1 MIKIGGLIVSK
12 GSEFLPEVLGLIEK
26 RLGEIDKNIQAVRQ
40 DINSMNEYYWDNYT
54 EMDQYGY
61 EDYDNQQALKM
72 QVNANQENWKMR
84 RRLKRMLDA
93 PFFGSVEFAYDGEDE
108 PEDFYIGIGN
118 FARERGALPLIYDW
132 RAPVSSL
139 FYDYDKGEA
148 SYEAPGGRMDGEI
161 LSKWQYKIRGG
172 KMIYEFESDVKID
185 DDILK
190 QELGANSDTKLKNIV
205 RTIQKEQ
212 NAIIRNTK
220 DKILAIQGVAGSGK
234 TSVALHRI
242 AYLLYHDREHLNS
255 SNILILSPGGV
266 FADYISHI
274 LPELGEENIQEMSFD
289 LFAYHELRRNTA
301 TQGNVIYGNAG
312 NQENAIYG
320 NAVNQE
326 NAIYRN
332 KNRDQGGNQGKNPS
346 GNSKSSSA
354 GTGWNSK
361 IIAADCED
369 KYHQIEREIAGVDD
383 TDQKRYEWKQSVEYV
398 QAIEGF
404 LIELEDRLVDFEDV
418 EFKGIRKS
426 ASEIMEFFYEKYTGT
441 PLLDRMGAVM
451 DYFIDEV
458 ETLRGRSLNDEE
470 QEIICRKFMNMYVT
484 RDICQI
490 YNWFLEDYGFPALPD
505 MPPERRV
512 LEYEDVYPILYLK
525 YSLTAAGQRKN
536 IRHLVI
542 DEMQD
547 YSYLQYVLLAKM
559 FSCNMTI
566 LGDKAQTIAG
576 KQQDVLTFLPKIFG
590 KKVKRIVMNKSYRNT
605 SEIAEYAKSVGGS
618 KDIQYVA
625 RHGKAVERHAIKTL
639 EKTCKEIS
647 GKLKLREEEYE
658 TAAILTMTEKEA
670 EHIQEI
676 MHKLGAEAHYINR
689 DSAQFKKGLT
699 VTTYYLAKG
708 LEFDQV
714 FIVGGDRN
722 NKMYQGY
729 QYICATRALHELY
742 VYDA

>member
-26 RLGEIDKNIQAVRQ
+26 HLGEIDENIQAVRQ

-93 PFFGSVEFAYDGEDE
+93 PFFGSVEFVYDGENE

-255 SNILILSPGGV
+255 SNFLILSPGGV

-289 LFAYHELRRNTA
+289 LFAYHELRRNT
-301 TQGNVIYGNAG
+301 G
-312 NQENAIYG
+312 NQENVI
-320 NAVNQE
+320 
-326 NAIYRN
+326 
-332 KNRDQGGNQGKNPS
+332 KM
-346 GNSKSSSA
+346 
-354 GTGWNSK
+354 
-361 IIAADCED
+361 IAADCED

-383 TDQKRYEWKQSVEYV
+383 ADQKRYEWKQSVEYV

-418 EFKGIRKS
+418 EFKGIHKS
-426 ASEIMEFFYEKYTGT
+426 AGEIMEFFYEKYTGT

-451 DYFIDEV
+451 EYFIDEV
-458 ETLRGRSLNDEE
+458 ETIRGRNLNDEE
-470 QEIICRKFMNMYVT
+470 LEIICRKFMNMYVT

-566 LGDKAQTIAG
+566 LGDKAQTIGG

-605 SEIAEYAKSVGGS
+605 SEIAEYAKTTGGT

-625 RHGKAVERHAIKTL
+625 RHGKAVERHTIKTL

-647 GKLKLREEEYE
+647 GKLKLGEEEYE

-670 EHIQEI
+670 EHIYEI

-742 VYDA
+742 VYDAQF

>member
-26 RLGEIDKNIQAVRQ
+26 RLGEIDENIQAVRK

-93 PFFGSVEFAYDGEDE
+93 PFFGSVEFVYDGEDE

-289 LFAYHELRRNTA
+289 LFAYHELRRN
-301 TQGNVIYGNAG
+301 VG
-312 NQENAIYG
+312 NQENVI
-320 NAVNQE
+320 
-326 NAIYRN
+326 
-332 KNRDQGGNQGKNPS
+332 KM
-346 GNSKSSSA
+346 
-354 GTGWNSK
+354 
-361 IIAADCED
+361 IAADCED

-383 TDQKRYEWKQSVEYV
+383 ADQKRYEWKQSVEYV

-426 ASEIMEFFYEKYTGT
+426 AGEIMEFFYEKYTGT

-451 DYFIDEV
+451 EYFIDEV

-470 QEIICRKFMNMYVT
+470 QEIIYRKFMNMYVT

-547 YSYLQYVLLAKM
+547 YTYLQYVLLAKM

-566 LGDKAQTIAG
+566 LGDKAQTIGG

-605 SEIAEYAKSVGGS
+605 SEIAEYAKTTGGS

-625 RHGKAVERHAIKTL
+625 RHGKAVERHTIKTL

-670 EHIQEI
+670 EHIYEI

>member
-1 MIKIGGLIVSK
+1 MSK
-12 GSEFLPEVLGLIEK
+12 GSEFLPEVLDLIKE
-26 RLGEIDKNIQAVRQ
+26 RLEEVDENIQVVRQ
-40 DINSMNEYYWDNYT
+40 DINNMNEYYWDNYT

-93 PFFGSVEFAYDGEDE
+93 PFFGSVEFVYDGEDE
-108 PEDFYIGIGN
+108 TEDFYIGIGN
-118 FARERGALPLIYDW
+118 FARERGGLPLIYDW

-148 SYEAPGGRMDGEI
+148 AYVAPGGLMEGEI

-190 QELGANSDTKLKNIV
+190 QELGANSDVKLKNIV

-289 LFAYHELRRNTA
+289 LFAYHELRRNA
-301 TQGNVIYGNAG
+301 ANQTQENGVYGAGEG
-312 NQENAIYG
+312 NQ
-320 NAVNQE
+320 
-326 NAIYRN
+326 
-332 KNRDQGGNQGKNPS
+332 KNISS
-346 GNSKSSSA
+346 GA
-354 GTGWNSK
+354 DWNIK
-361 IIAADCED
+361 MIASDCED
-369 KYHQIEREIAGVDD
+369 KYHQIEREISGVDEA
-383 TDQKRYEWKQSVEYV
+383 DQKRYEWKQSVEFV

-418 EFKGIRKS
+418 EFKGIHKS
-426 ASEIMEFFYEKYTGT
+426 AGEIMEFFYEKYTGT

-451 DYFIDEV
+451 EYFIDEV

-470 QEIICRKFMNMYVT
+470 RENICEKFMGMYVT
-484 RDICQI
+484 RDIYKI
-490 YNWFLEDYGFPALPD
+490 YNWFLEDYGFPVLPD
-505 MPPERRV
+505 IPPERRV

-525 YSLTAAGQRKN
+525 YCLTAKSRQKT

-547 YSYLQYVLLAKM
+547 YSYLQYVLLEKM

-566 LGDKAQTIAG
+566 LGDKAQTISE

-590 KKVKRIVMNKSYRNT
+590 KKVRRIVMNKSYRNT
-605 SEIAEYAKSVGGS
+605 SEIAEYAKTAGGTE
-618 KDIQYVA
+618 DIQYVA
-625 RHGKAVERHAIKTL
+625 RHGKEVEKHLIKNL
-639 EKTCKEIS
+639 EETCREIC
-647 GKLKLREEEYE
+647 GKLNLGEEGYE

-670 EHIQEI
+670 EYIYEI
-676 MHKLGAEAHYINR
+676 IRSLGVEAHYVDR

-699 VTTYYLAKG
+699 ITTYYLAKG

-714 FIVGGDRN
+714 FVAGGDRE
-722 NKMYQGY
+722 NKMYRGY
-729 QYICATRALHELY
+729 QYISATRALHELY
-742 VYDA
+742 VYEA

>member
-1 MIKIGGLIVSK
+1 MSK

-26 RLGEIDKNIQAVRQ
+26 RLGEIDENIQAVRQ

-93 PFFGSVEFAYDGEDE
+93 PFFGSVEFVYDGENE

-148 SYEAPGGRMDGEI
+148 FYEAPGGRMDGEI

-301 TQGNVIYGNAG
+301 TQENVI
-312 NQENAIYG
+312 
-320 NAVNQE
+320 
-326 NAIYRN
+326 
-332 KNRDQGGNQGKNPS
+332 KM
-346 GNSKSSSA
+346 
-354 GTGWNSK
+354 
-361 IIAADCED
+361 IAADCED

-383 TDQKRYEWKQSVEYV
+383 ADQKRYEWKQSVEYV

-426 ASEIMEFFYEKYTGT
+426 AGEIMEFFYEKYTGT

-451 DYFIDEV
+451 EYFIDEV

-470 QEIICRKFMNMYVT
+470 REIICRKFMNMYVT

-547 YSYLQYVLLAKM
+547 YTYLQYVLLAKV

-566 LGDKAQTIAG
+566 LGDKAQTIG
-576 KQQDVLTFLPKIFG
+576 GRQQDVLTFLPKIFG

-605 SEIAEYAKSVGGS
+605 SEIAEYAKTVGGS

-625 RHGKAVERHAIKTL
+625 RHGKAVERQTIKTL

-647 GKLKLREEEYE
+647 GKLKLGEEEYE

-670 EHIQEI
+670 EHIYEI
-676 MHKLGAEAHYINR
+676 MHKLSAEAHYINR

-742 VYDA
+742 VYDAQF

>member
-1 MIKIGGLIVSK
+1 MSK

-26 RLGEIDKNIQAVRQ
+26 RLGEIDENIQAVRQ

-61 EDYDNQQALKM
+61 EDYDNQQVLKM

-93 PFFGSVEFAYDGEDE
+93 PFFGSVEFVYDGENE

-289 LFAYHELRRNTA
+289 LFAYHELRRNT
-301 TQGNVIYGNAG
+301 G
-312 NQENAIYG
+312 NQENVIYG

-326 NAIYRN
+326 NVI
-332 KNRDQGGNQGKNPS
+332 KM
-346 GNSKSSSA
+346 
-354 GTGWNSK
+354 
-361 IIAADCED
+361 IAADCED

-383 TDQKRYEWKQSVEYV
+383 ADQKRYEWKQSVEYV

-426 ASEIMEFFYEKYTGT
+426 AGEIMEFFYEKYTGT

-451 DYFIDEV
+451 EYFIDEV

-470 QEIICRKFMNMYVT
+470 QEIIYRKFMNMYVT

-505 MPPERRV
+505 MPSERRV

-547 YSYLQYVLLAKM
+547 YTYLQYVLLAKM

-566 LGDKAQTIAG
+566 LGDKAQTIGG

-605 SEIAEYAKSVGGS
+605 SEIAEYAKTTGGS

-625 RHGKAVERHAIKTL
+625 RHGKAVERQTIKTL

-647 GKLKLREEEYE
+647 GKLKLGEEEYE

-670 EHIQEI
+670 EHIYEI

>member
-1 MIKIGGLIVSK
+1 MSK

-26 RLGEIDKNIQAVRQ
+26 RLGEIDENIQAVRQ

-93 PFFGSVEFAYDGEDE
+93 PFFGSVEFVYDGEDE

-172 KMIYEFESDVKID
+172 KIIYEFESDVKID

-289 LFAYHELRRNTA
+289 LFAYHELRRNT
-301 TQGNVIYGNAG
+301 G
-312 NQENAIYG
+312 NQENEI
-320 NAVNQE
+320 
-326 NAIYRN
+326 
-332 KNRDQGGNQGKNPS
+332 KM
-346 GNSKSSSA
+346 
-354 GTGWNSK
+354 
-361 IIAADCED
+361 IAADCED

-383 TDQKRYEWKQSVEYV
+383 ADQKRYEWKQSVEYV

-426 ASEIMEFFYEKYTGT
+426 AGEIMEFFYEKYIGT

-451 DYFIDEV
+451 EYFIDEV
-458 ETLRGRSLNDEE
+458 ETLRGRNLNDEE
-470 QEIICRKFMNMYVT
+470 QEIIYRKFMNMYVT

-547 YSYLQYVLLAKM
+547 YTYLQYVLLAKM

-625 RHGKAVERHAIKTL
+625 RHGKAVERHTIKTL

-670 EHIQEI
+670 EHIYEI

>member
-26 RLGEIDKNIQAVRQ
+26 RLGEIDENIQAVRQ

-93 PFFGSVEFAYDGEDE
+93 PFFGSVEFAYDGEDK

-234 TSVALHRI
+234 TSVVLHRI

-289 LFAYHELRRNTA
+289 LFAYHELRRNT
-301 TQGNVIYGNAG
+301 G
-312 NQENAIYG
+312 NQENVI
-320 NAVNQE
+320 
-326 NAIYRN
+326 
-332 KNRDQGGNQGKNPS
+332 KM
-346 GNSKSSSA
+346 
-354 GTGWNSK
+354 
-361 IIAADCED
+361 IAADCED

-383 TDQKRYEWKQSVEYV
+383 ADQKRYEWKQSVEYV

-426 ASEIMEFFYEKYTGT
+426 AGEIMEFFYEKYTGT

-451 DYFIDEV
+451 EYFIDEV
-458 ETLRGRSLNDEE
+458 ETIRGRNLNDEE
-470 QEIICRKFMNMYVT
+470 QEIIYRKFMNMYVT

-547 YSYLQYVLLAKM
+547 YTYLQYVLLAKM

-566 LGDKAQTIAG
+566 LGDKAQTIGG

-605 SEIAEYAKSVGGS
+605 SEIAEYAKTTGGT

-625 RHGKAVERHAIKTL
+625 RHGKAVERQTIKTL

-647 GKLKLREEEYE
+647 GKLKLGEEEYE

-670 EHIQEI
+670 EHIYEI
-676 MHKLGAEAHYINR
+676 MHKLSAEAHYINR

-714 FIVGGDRN
+714 FVVGGDRN

>member
-26 RLGEIDKNIQAVRQ
+26 RLGEIDENIQAVRQ

-72 QVNANQENWKMR
+72 QVNANQKNWKMR

-93 PFFGSVEFAYDGEDE
+93 PFFGSVEFVYDGENE

-289 LFAYHELRRNTA
+289 LFAYHELRRNT
-301 TQGNVIYGNAG
+301 G
-312 NQENAIYG
+312 NQENVI
-320 NAVNQE
+320 
-326 NAIYRN
+326 
-332 KNRDQGGNQGKNPS
+332 KM
-346 GNSKSSSA
+346 
-354 GTGWNSK
+354 
-361 IIAADCED
+361 IAADCED

-383 TDQKRYEWKQSVEYV
+383 ADQKRYEWKQSVEYV

-426 ASEIMEFFYEKYTGT
+426 AGEIMEFFYEKYTGT

-451 DYFIDEV
+451 EYFIDEV

-470 QEIICRKFMNMYVT
+470 QEIIYRKFMNMYVT

-547 YSYLQYVLLAKM
+547 YTYLQYVLLAKM

-566 LGDKAQTIAG
+566 LGDKAQTIGG
-576 KQQDVLTFLPKIFG
+576 KQQDVLTFIPKIFG

-605 SEIAEYAKSVGGS
+605 SEIAEYAKTTGGS

-625 RHGKAVERHAIKTL
+625 RHGKAVERQTIKTL

-647 GKLKLREEEYE
+647 GKLKLGEEEYE

-670 EHIQEI
+670 EHIYEI

>member
-26 RLGEIDKNIQAVRQ
+26 RLGEIDENIQAVRQ

-93 PFFGSVEFAYDGEDE
+93 PFFGSVEFVYDGEDE

-289 LFAYHELRRNTA
+289 LFAYHELRRNT
-301 TQGNVIYGNAG
+301 G
-312 NQENAIYG
+312 NQENVI
-320 NAVNQE
+320 
-326 NAIYRN
+326 
-332 KNRDQGGNQGKNPS
+332 KM
-346 GNSKSSSA
+346 
-354 GTGWNSK
+354 
-361 IIAADCED
+361 IAADCED

-383 TDQKRYEWKQSVEYV
+383 ADQKRYEWKQSVEYV

-418 EFKGIRKS
+418 EFKGIHKS
-426 ASEIMEFFYEKYTGT
+426 AGEIMEFFYEKYTGT

-451 DYFIDEV
+451 EYFIDEV
-458 ETLRGRSLNDEE
+458 ETIRGRNLNDEE
-470 QEIICRKFMNMYVT
+470 QEIIYRKFMNMYVT

-547 YSYLQYVLLAKM
+547 YTYLQYVLLAKM

-566 LGDKAQTIAG
+566 LGDKAQTIGG

-605 SEIAEYAKSVGGS
+605 SEIAEYAKTTGGT

-625 RHGKAVERHAIKTL
+625 RHGKAVERQTIKTL

-647 GKLKLREEEYE
+647 GKLKLGEEEYE

-670 EHIQEI
+670 EHIYEI

>member
-1 MIKIGGLIVSK
+1 MSK

-26 RLGEIDKNIQAVRQ
+26 RLGEIDENIQAVRQ

-93 PFFGSVEFAYDGEDE
+93 PFFGSVEFVYDGEDE

-274 LPELGEENIQEMSFD
+274 LPELGEENMQEMSFD

-312 NQENAIYG
+312 
-320 NAVNQE
+320 NQE

-361 IIAADCED
+361 MIAADCED

-383 TDQKRYEWKQSVEYV
+383 ADQKRYEWKQSVEYV

-426 ASEIMEFFYEKYTGT
+426 ASEIMKFFYEKYTGT

-559 FSCNMTI
+559 FSR
-566 LGDKAQTIAG
+566 
-576 KQQDVLTFLPKIFG
+576 LPFHTD
-590 KKVKRIVMNKSYRNT
+590 S
-605 SEIAEYAKSVGGS
+605 
-618 KDIQYVA
+618 Q
-625 RHGKAVERHAIKTL
+625 
-639 EKTCKEIS
+639 
-647 GKLKLREEEYE
+647 
-658 TAAILTMTEKEA
+658 
-670 EHIQEI
+670 
-676 MHKLGAEAHYINR
+676 AHN
-689 DSAQFKKGLT
+689 G
-699 VTTYYLAKG
+699 
-708 LEFDQV
+708 
-714 FIVGGDRN
+714 
-722 NKMYQGY
+722 
-729 QYICATRALHELY
+729 
-742 VYDA
+742 

>member
-1 MIKIGGLIVSK
+1 MSK

-26 RLGEIDKNIQAVRQ
+26 RLGEIDENIQAVRQ

-93 PFFGSVEFAYDGEDE
+93 PFFGSVEFVYDGENE

-234 TSVALHRI
+234 TSVVLHRI

-289 LFAYHELRRNTA
+289 LFAYHELRRNT
-301 TQGNVIYGNAG
+301 G
-312 NQENAIYG
+312 NQENVI
-320 NAVNQE
+320 
-326 NAIYRN
+326 
-332 KNRDQGGNQGKNPS
+332 KM
-346 GNSKSSSA
+346 
-354 GTGWNSK
+354 
-361 IIAADCED
+361 IAADCED

-383 TDQKRYEWKQSVEYV
+383 ADQKRYEWKQSVEYV

-426 ASEIMEFFYEKYTGT
+426 AGEIMEFFYEKYTGT

-451 DYFIDEV
+451 EYFIDEV
-458 ETLRGRSLNDEE
+458 ETIRGRNLNDEE
-470 QEIICRKFMNMYVT
+470 LEIICRKFMNMYVT

-547 YSYLQYVLLAKM
+547 YTYLQYVLLAKM

-566 LGDKAQTIAG
+566 LGDKAQTIGG
-576 KQQDVLTFLPKIFG
+576 KQQDVLTFIPKIFG

-605 SEIAEYAKSVGGS
+605 SEIAEYAKTTGGT

-625 RHGKAVERHAIKTL
+625 RHGKAVERHTIKTL

-647 GKLKLREEEYE
+647 GKLKLGEEEYE

-670 EHIQEI
+670 EHIYEI
-676 MHKLGAEAHYINR
+676 MHKLSAEAHYINR

-714 FIVGGDRN
+714 FVVGGDRN

>member
-1 MIKIGGLIVSK
+1 MSK

-26 RLGEIDKNIQAVRQ
+26 RLGEIDENIQAVRQ

-93 PFFGSVEFAYDGEDE
+93 PFFGSVEFVYDGEDE

-148 SYEAPGGRMDGEI
+148 FYEAPGGRMDGEI

-220 DKILAIQGVAGSGK
+220 DKILAIQGVAGSGT

-301 TQGNVIYGNAG
+301 TQENVI
-312 NQENAIYG
+312 
-320 NAVNQE
+320 
-326 NAIYRN
+326 
-332 KNRDQGGNQGKNPS
+332 KM
-346 GNSKSSSA
+346 
-354 GTGWNSK
+354 
-361 IIAADCED
+361 IAADCED

-383 TDQKRYEWKQSVEYV
+383 ADQKRYEWKQSVEYV

-426 ASEIMEFFYEKYTGT
+426 AGEIMEFFYEKYTGT

-470 QEIICRKFMNMYVT
+470 QEIIYRKFMNMYVT

-566 LGDKAQTIAG
+566 LGDKAQTIGG

-605 SEIAEYAKSVGGS
+605 SEIAEYAKTTGGS

-625 RHGKAVERHAIKTL
+625 RHGKAVERHTIKTL
-639 EKTCKEIS
+639 EKTCKEIR
-647 GKLKLREEEYE
+647 GKLKLGEEEYE

-670 EHIQEI
+670 EHIYEI

-714 FIVGGDRN
+714 FVVGGDRN

>member
-26 RLGEIDKNIQAVRQ
+26 RLGEIDENIQAVRQ

-93 PFFGSVEFAYDGEDE
+93 PFFGSVEFVYDGEDE

-289 LFAYHELRRNTA
+289 LFAYHELRRNT
-301 TQGNVIYGNAG
+301 G
-312 NQENAIYG
+312 NQENVI
-320 NAVNQE
+320 
-326 NAIYRN
+326 
-332 KNRDQGGNQGKNPS
+332 KM
-346 GNSKSSSA
+346 
-354 GTGWNSK
+354 
-361 IIAADCED
+361 IAADCED

-383 TDQKRYEWKQSVEYV
+383 ADQKRYEWKQSVEYV

-418 EFKGIRKS
+418 EFKGIHKS
-426 ASEIMEFFYEKYTGT
+426 AGEIMEFFYEKYTGT

-451 DYFIDEV
+451 EYFIDEV
-458 ETLRGRSLNDEE
+458 ETIRGRNLNDEE
-470 QEIICRKFMNMYVT
+470 LEIICRKFMNMYVT

-525 YSLTAAGQRKN
+525 YSLTAAGQHKN

-547 YSYLQYVLLAKM
+547 YTYLQYVLLAKM

-566 LGDKAQTIAG
+566 LGDKAQTIGG

-605 SEIAEYAKSVGGS
+605 SEIAEYAKTTGGS

-625 RHGKAVERHAIKTL
+625 RHGKAVERQTIKTL

-647 GKLKLREEEYE
+647 GKLKLGEEEYE

-670 EHIQEI
+670 EHIYEI

-742 VYDA
+742 VYDAQF